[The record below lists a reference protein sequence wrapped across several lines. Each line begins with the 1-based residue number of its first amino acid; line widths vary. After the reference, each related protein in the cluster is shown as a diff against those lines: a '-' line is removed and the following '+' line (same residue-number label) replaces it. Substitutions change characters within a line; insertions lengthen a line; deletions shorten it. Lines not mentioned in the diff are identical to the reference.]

1 MDAGSQAFKASV
13 FVMHSNSQ
21 ESVIIVAGL
30 PRSGT
35 SMMMRILEAGG
46 VPALTD
52 GVREADVSNPR
63 GYYEF
68 EPVKR
73 TKTDPSWLSSAPGKA
88 VKMVY
93 RLLYDLPPNYN
104 YRVLLMQRTLMEVL
118 SSQRAML
125 QHQQNDD
132 AVEDAKMVDIY
143 RRELAN
149 LDTWFQK
156 QVNFSKLDVNYNEL
170 VKTPGPQVA
179 RIAEFLGM
187 DLDQSAMVGVVDIK
201 LYRNRV

>member
-1 MDAGSQAFKASV
+1 MDAGSQAFKPSV
-13 FVMHSNSQ
+13 LDMHNSQ

-73 TKTDPSWLSSAPGKA
+73 TKADPSWLSSAPGKA

-132 AVEDAKMVDIY
+132 AVDDAKMVEIY
-143 RRELAN
+143 RRELVN

-201 LYRNRV
+201 LYRNRL

>member
-1 MDAGSQAFKASV
+1 MDARSRLKTV
-13 FVMHSNSQ
+13 VIEMHNNSQ
-21 ESVIIVAGL
+21 ESVVIVAGL

-52 GVREADVSNPR
+52 GFREADVSNPR

-73 TKTDPSWLSSAPGKA
+73 TKTDPSWLVNAPGKA

-93 RLLYDLPPNYN
+93 RLLYDLPPSYK
-104 YRVLLMQRTLMEVL
+104 YRILLMKRTLMEVL

-132 AVEDAKMVDIY
+132 AVEDAKMVSIY
-143 RRELAN
+143 ERELAN
-149 LDTWFQK
+149 LETWFQK
-156 QVNFSKLDVNYNEL
+156 QDNFSKLDVNYNEL
-170 VKTPGPQVA
+170 VKNPGPQVA

-187 DLDQSAMVGVVDIK
+187 DLDQASMAGVVDVK

>member
-1 MDAGSQAFKASV
+1 
-13 FVMHSNSQ
+13 MHSNSQ
-21 ESVIIVAGL
+21 RSVIIVAGL

-46 VPALTD
+46 VTALTD
-52 GVREADVSNPR
+52 GVREADISNPR

-73 TKTDPSWLSSAPGKA
+73 TKTDASWLLSAGGKA

-132 AVEDAKMVDIY
+132 AVEDAKMIDIY

-149 LDTWFQK
+149 LETWIQK

-170 VKTPGPQVA
+170 VKMPAPQVA
-179 RIAEFLGM
+179 RIAEFLDM
-187 DLDQSAMVGVVDIK
+187 DLDQAAMAGVVDIK
-201 LYRNRV
+201 LYRNRL

>member
-1 MDAGSQAFKASV
+1 MLSPAFKPPV
-13 FVMHSNSQ
+13 IEMHNNSQ
-21 ESVIIVAGL
+21 ESVIVVAGL

-52 GVREADVSNPR
+52 GFREADVSNPR

-73 TKTDPSWLSSAPGKA
+73 TKTDPSWLVNAPGKA

-93 RLLYDLPPNYN
+93 RLLYDLPPNFE
-104 YRVLLMQRTLMEVL
+104 YRVLLMKRTLMEVL

-125 QHQQNDD
+125 QHQKNDD

-170 VKTPGPQVA
+170 VKTPRPQVA